1 MALNKAEKRINELR
15 AQIEEANRHYYEL
28 DDPILLDSEYDRLFR
43 ELSALEEKFP
53 NLKSE
58 LSPSNLVG
66 GKALQAFEAVTHRT
80 PMLSLNNALNEEAT
94 RSFDTK
100 MKELLSE
107 DKELTYYAEPKFDGL
122 AVSLIYRNS
131 NFVVA
136 ATRGD
141 GTTGENITE
150 NARTIKSI
158 PSILKTNL
166 NGDLEVRGEVLMLK
180 EDFISLNRAQEKVGA
195 KLFANPRNAAAG
207 SLRQLD
213 SKITAGRRLSFFPYG
228 LLLPENLRSTI
239 TTQSDIAQ
247 LLMDLGFT
255 LAEDRSTVVG
265 FEGIKQFYDDLS
277 QKRSGLP
284 FEIDG
289 IVFKLNDLQQQSRVG
304 YVSRAPRYAIAYKFP
319 PEEEVTRVLS
329 IDVQVGRTGSLTPV
343 ARLQPV
349 RVGGVIV
356 TNATLH
362 NLDEIAR
369 KDIQIG
375 DYCVVRRAGDVI
387 PEVVRS
393 IKERRRNTKLFEMPS
408 ACPICSAIVIKE
420 EGEAVYRCSGGQRCS
435 AQRSQAIWHYCSR
448 KAMNIDGMGDK
459 LIDQLISVG
468 LVNDIG
474 DLYSLEISDLSD
486 LDRMGKKSAENII
499 QSINGSKKTSLP
511 RFLYGLGIRN
521 VGEQTAK
528 DLANHFNSLDAL
540 IEATEG
546 DLLEIP
552 DVGPIVAKNITE
564 YFADT
569 FNRDVVRKLIEAGV
583 HWEQALKSKIG
594 ALNGLKF
601 VITGTLSNFS
611 REEAKERIER
621 LGGKVVASVSKAT
634 DYVVVGENAGSKLEK
649 AEGLGL
655 AILFE
660 LEFMELLKKH
670 DN

>member
-1 MALNKAEKRINELR
+1 MALKKAEQRINELR

-43 ELSALEEKFP
+43 ELNALEEEFP
-53 NLKSE
+53 TLKSD

-66 GKALQAFEAVTHRT
+66 GKALQAFAAVTHRT

-122 AVSLIYRNS
+122 AVSLIYRDG
-131 NFVVA
+131 NFILA

-158 PSILKTNL
+158 PTTLKTNL
-166 NGDLEVRGEVLMLK
+166 SGELEVRGEVLMLK
-180 EDFISLNRAQEKVGA
+180 EDFISLNKAQEKVGA

-213 SKITAGRRLSFFPYG
+213 FKITAGRRLTFFPYG
-228 LLLPENLRSTI
+228 IFLPENLQSTI

-247 LLMDLGFT
+247 LLMDLGFAV
-255 LAEDRSTVVG
+255 AEDRSTVVG
-265 FEGIKQFYDDLS
+265 FEGIKQFYDELS

-289 IVFKLNDLQQQSRVG
+289 IVFKLNELQQQSQVG

-319 PEEEVTRVLS
+319 PEEELTRVLS

-343 ARLQPV
+343 ARLEPV

-393 IKERRRNTKLFEMPS
+393 IKERRRNTNLFEMPS
-408 ACPICSAIVIKE
+408 VCPICSATVIKD
-420 EGEAVYRCSGGQRCS
+420 EGEAVYRCSGGQRCL

-499 QSINGSKKTSLP
+499 RSINGSKKTSLP

-528 DLANHFNSLDAL
+528 DLANHFNSLDEL
-540 IEATEG
+540 IDATEE
-546 DLLEIP
+546 DLLEVP

-564 YFADT
+564 YFSDT
-569 FNRDVVRKLIEAGV
+569 FNRDIVRNLIKAGV
-583 HWEQALKSKIG
+583 HWEQARKSENE

-634 DYVVVGENAGSKLEK
+634 DYVVVGESAGSKLEK

-660 LEFMELLKKH
+660 PEFMEFLKKH

>member
-1 MALNKAEKRINELR
+1 VALNKAEKRINELR

-43 ELSALEEKFP
+43 ELSALEEEFP
-53 NLKSE
+53 NLKNE

-213 SKITAGRRLSFFPYG
+213 SKITAGRRLTFFPYG

>member
-1 MALNKAEKRINELR
+1 MALKKAEQRINELR

-43 ELSALEEKFP
+43 ELNALEEEFP
-53 NLKSE
+53 TLKSD

-66 GKALQAFEAVTHRT
+66 GKALQAFAAVTHRT

-122 AVSLIYRNS
+122 AVSLIYRDG
-131 NFVVA
+131 NFILA

-158 PSILKTNL
+158 PTTLKTNL
-166 NGDLEVRGEVLMLK
+166 SGELEVRGEVLMLK
-180 EDFISLNRAQEKVGA
+180 EDFISLNKAQEKVGA

-213 SKITAGRRLSFFPYG
+213 SKITAGRRLTFFPYG
-228 LLLPENLRSTI
+228 LLLPENLQPTI
-239 TTQSDIAQ
+239 ATQSDLAQ
-247 LLMDLGFT
+247 LLLDLGFT

-265 FEGIKQFYDDLS
+265 FDGIKQFYDELS

-289 IVFKLNDLQQQSRVG
+289 IVFKLNELQQQSQVG

-319 PEEEVTRVLS
+319 PEEELTRVLS

-343 ARLQPV
+343 ARLEPV

-408 ACPICSAIVIKE
+408 VCPICSATVIKE
-420 EGEAVYRCSGGQRCS
+420 EGEAVYRCSGGQRCL

-474 DLYSLEISDLSD
+474 DLYSLEISDLSE

-499 QSINGSKKTSLP
+499 RSINGSKKTSLP

-528 DLANHFNSLDAL
+528 DLANHFNSLDEL
-540 IEATEG
+540 IDATEE
-546 DLLEIP
+546 DLLEVP

-564 YFADT
+564 YFSDT
-569 FNRDVVRKLIEAGV
+569 FNRDIVRNLIKAGV
-583 HWEQALKSKIG
+583 HWEQARKSENE

-634 DYVVVGENAGSKLEK
+634 DYVVVGESAGSKLEK

-660 LEFMELLKKH
+660 PEFMEFLKKH

>member
-1 MALNKAEKRINELR
+1 MALKKAEQRINELR

-43 ELSALEEKFP
+43 ELNALEEEFP
-53 NLKSE
+53 TLKSD

-66 GKALQAFEAVTHRT
+66 GKALQAFAAVTHRT

-94 RSFDTK
+94 RSFDKK

-122 AVSLIYRNS
+122 AVSLIYRDG
-131 NFVVA
+131 NFVLA

-158 PSILKTNL
+158 PTTLKTNL
-166 NGDLEVRGEVLMLK
+166 SGELEVRGEVLMLK
-180 EDFISLNRAQEKVGA
+180 EDFISLNKAQEKVGA

-213 SKITAGRRLSFFPYG
+213 SKITAGRRLTFFPYG
-228 LLLPENLRSTI
+228 LLLPENLQSTI
-239 TTQSDIAQ
+239 ATQSDLAQ
-247 LLMDLGFT
+247 LLLDLGFT

-265 FEGIKQFYDDLS
+265 FDGIKQFYDELS

-289 IVFKLNDLQQQSRVG
+289 IVFKLNELQQQSQVG

-362 NLDEIAR
+362 NLDEISR

-387 PEVVRS
+387 PEVIRS
-393 IKERRRNTKLFEMPS
+393 IKERRKNTKLFEMPS
-408 ACPICSAIVIKE
+408 VCPICSAIVIKE

-468 LVNDIG
+468 LVDDIG
-474 DLYSLEISDLSD
+474 DLYSLEISDLSE

-499 QSINGSKKTSLP
+499 RSINGSKKTSLP

-546 DLLEIP
+546 DLLEVP
-552 DVGPIVAKNITE
+552 DVGPIVAKSIKD
-564 YFADT
+564 YFSDT
-569 FNRDVVRKLIEAGV
+569 FNRDIVRNLIKAGV
-583 HWEQALKSKIG
+583 HWEQARKSENE

-634 DYVVVGENAGSKLEK
+634 DYVVAGESAGSKLEK

-660 LEFMELLKKH
+660 PEFMEFLKKH

>member
-1 MALNKAEKRINELR
+1 MALKKVEQRIHELR

-28 DDPILLDSEYDRLFR
+28 DEPILLDSEYDRLFL
-43 ELSALEEKFP
+43 ELNALEEEFP
-53 NLKSE
+53 NLKSD

-66 GKALQAFEAVTHRT
+66 GKALQAFAAVAHRT

-122 AVSLIYRNS
+122 AVSLIYRDG
-131 NFVVA
+131 NFVLA

-158 PSILKTNL
+158 PTTLKTNL
-166 NGDLEVRGEVLMLK
+166 SGELEVRGEVLMLK
-180 EDFISLNRAQEKVGA
+180 EDFISLNKAQEKVGA

-213 SKITAGRRLSFFPYG
+213 SKITAGRRLTFFPYG
-228 LLLPENLRSTI
+228 IFLPENLQSTI
-239 TTQSDIAQ
+239 ATQSDIAQ
-247 LLMDLGFT
+247 LLMDLGFA

-265 FEGIKQFYDDLS
+265 YGGMKQFYDELS

-289 IVFKLNDLQQQSRVG
+289 IVFKLNELQQQSQVG

-343 ARLQPV
+343 ARLEPV

-499 QSINGSKKTSLP
+499 RSINGSKKTSFP

-546 DLLEIP
+546 DLLEVP

-564 YFADT
+564 YFSDA

-583 HWEQALKSKIG
+583 HWEQVINAKNG
-594 ALNGLKF
+594 ALNNLKF
-601 VITGTLSNFS
+601 VITGTLSSFT
-611 REEAKERIER
+611 REEAKERVER

-634 DYVVVGENAGSKLEK
+634 DYVVVGQNAGSKLEK

-660 LEFMELLKKH
+660 PEFMEFLKKY

>member
-1 MALNKAEKRINELR
+1 MALKKVEQRINELR

-28 DDPILLDSEYDRLFR
+28 DEPILLDSEYDQLFR
-43 ELSALEEKFP
+43 ELNALEEEFP
-53 NLKSE
+53 SLKSD

-66 GKALQAFEAVTHRT
+66 GKALQAFAAVTHRT

-122 AVSLIYRNS
+122 AVSLIYRDG
-131 NFVVA
+131 NFVLA

-158 PSILKTNL
+158 PTTLKTNL
-166 NGDLEVRGEVLMLK
+166 SGELEVRGEVLMLK
-180 EDFISLNRAQEKVGA
+180 EDFISLNKAQEKVGA

-213 SKITAGRRLSFFPYG
+213 SKITAGRRLTFFPYG
-228 LLLPENLRSTI
+228 IFLPENLQSTI
-239 TTQSDIAQ
+239 ATQSDIAQ

-265 FEGIKQFYDDLS
+265 FEGIKQFYDELS

-289 IVFKLNDLQQQSRVG
+289 IVFKLNELQQQSQVG

-343 ARLQPV
+343 ARLEPV

-594 ALNGLKF
+594 ALNNLKF
-601 VITGTLSNFS
+601 VITGTLSSFS

-660 LEFMELLKKH
+660 PEFMEFLKKH

>member
-1 MALNKAEKRINELR
+1 MALKKAEQRINELR

-43 ELSALEEKFP
+43 ELNALEEEFP
-53 NLKSE
+53 NLKSD

-66 GKALQAFEAVTHRT
+66 GKALQAFAAVTHRT

-122 AVSLIYRNS
+122 AVSLIYRDG
-131 NFVVA
+131 NFVLA

-158 PSILKTNL
+158 PTTLKTNL
-166 NGDLEVRGEVLMLK
+166 SGELEVRGEVLMLK
-180 EDFISLNRAQEKVGA
+180 EDFVSLNKAQEKVGA

-213 SKITAGRRLSFFPYG
+213 SKITAGRRLTFFPYG
-228 LLLPENLRSTI
+228 IFLPETLQSTI
-239 TTQSDIAQ
+239 ATQSDIAQ

-265 FEGIKQFYDDLS
+265 FGGIKQFYDELS
-277 QKRSGLP
+277 QKRLGLP

-289 IVFKLNDLQQQSRVG
+289 IVFKLNELQQQSQVG

-343 ARLQPV
+343 ARLEPV

-408 ACPICSAIVIKE
+408 VCPICSAIVIKE

-474 DLYSLEISDLSD
+474 DLYSLEISDLSE

-499 QSINGSKKTSLP
+499 RSINGSKKTSLP

-546 DLLEIP
+546 DLLEVP

-564 YFADT
+564 YFSDT
-569 FNRDVVRKLIEAGV
+569 FNRDVVRKLINAGV
-583 HWEQALKSKIG
+583 HWEQVINAKNG
-594 ALNGLKF
+594 ALNNLKF
-601 VITGTLSNFS
+601 VITGTLSSFS
-611 REEAKERIER
+611 REEAKERVER

-634 DYVVVGENAGSKLEK
+634 DYVVVGQNAGSKLEK

-660 LEFMELLKKH
+660 PEFMEFLKKH

>member
-1 MALNKAEKRINELR
+1 MALKKAEQRINELR

-28 DDPILLDSEYDRLFR
+28 DEPILLDSEYDRLFR
-43 ELSALEEKFP
+43 ELNALEEKFP
-53 NLKSE
+53 NLKSD

-66 GKALQAFEAVTHRT
+66 GKALQAFAAVTHRT

-94 RSFDTK
+94 RSFDKK

-122 AVSLIYRNS
+122 AVSLIYRDG
-131 NFVVA
+131 NFVLA

-158 PSILKTNL
+158 PTTLKTNL
-166 NGDLEVRGEVLMLK
+166 SGELEVRGEVLMLK
-180 EDFISLNRAQEKVGA
+180 EDFISLNKAQEKVGA

-213 SKITAGRRLSFFPYG
+213 SKITAGRRLTFFPYG
-228 LLLPENLRSTI
+228 IFLPENLRSTI
-239 TTQSDIAQ
+239 ATQSDIAQ

-289 IVFKLNDLQQQSRVG
+289 IVFKLNELQQQSQVG

-343 ARLQPV
+343 ARLEPV

-387 PEVVRS
+387 PEVVKS

-468 LVNDIG
+468 LVDDIG

-499 QSINGSKKTSLP
+499 RSINGSKKTSLP

-540 IEATEG
+540 IDATEG
-546 DLLEIP
+546 DLLEVP

-564 YFADT
+564 YFSDT
-569 FNRDVVRKLIEAGV
+569 FNRDVVRKLINAGV
-583 HWEQALKSKIG
+583 HWEQVINAKNG
-594 ALNGLKF
+594 ALNNLKF
-601 VITGTLSNFS
+601 VITGTLSSFS
-611 REEAKERIER
+611 REEAKERVER

-634 DYVVVGENAGSKLEK
+634 DYVVVGQNAGSKLEK

-660 LEFMELLKKH
+660 PEFMEFLKKQ

>member
-1 MALNKAEKRINELR
+1 VALNKAEKRINELR

-213 SKITAGRRLSFFPYG
+213 SKITAGRRLTFFPYG

-611 REEAKERIER
+611 REEAKESIER

>member
-1 MALNKAEKRINELR
+1 VALNKAEKRINELR

-66 GKALQAFEAVTHRT
+66 GKASQAFEAVTHRT

-180 EDFISLNRAQEKVGA
+180 EDFISLNRAREKVGA

-213 SKITAGRRLSFFPYG
+213 SKITAGRRLTFFPYG

-239 TTQSDIAQ
+239 TTQLDIAQ
-247 LLMDLGFT
+247 LLVDLGFT

-528 DLANHFNSLDAL
+528 DLANHFKSLDEL

-611 REEAKERIER
+611 REEAKERVER

>member
-1 MALNKAEKRINELR
+1 VALNKAEKRINELR

-213 SKITAGRRLSFFPYG
+213 SKITAGRRLTFFPYG

-521 VGEQTAK
+521 VGEQTAR

>member
-1 MALNKAEKRINELR
+1 VALNKAEKRINELR
-15 AQIEEANRHYYEL
+15 AQIQEANRHYYEL

-213 SKITAGRRLSFFPYG
+213 SKITAGRRLTFFPYG

-420 EGEAVYRCSGGQRCS
+420 EGGAVYRCSGGQRCS

-521 VGEQTAK
+521 VGEQTAR

>member
-1 MALNKAEKRINELR
+1 MALKKAEQRINELR

-213 SKITAGRRLSFFPYG
+213 SKITAGRRLTFFPYG

-265 FEGIKQFYDDLS
+265 FEGIKQFYDELS

>member
-43 ELSALEEKFP
+43 ELSALEEEFP

-213 SKITAGRRLSFFPYG
+213 SKITAGRRLTFFPYG

-239 TTQSDIAQ
+239 TTQLDIAQ

-343 ARLQPV
+343 ARLEPV

-408 ACPICSAIVIKE
+408 ACPICSATVIKE

-448 KAMNIDGMGDK
+448 KAMNIDGVGDK
-459 LIDQLISVG
+459 LIDQLISAG

-474 DLYSLEISDLSD
+474 DLYSLQISDLSD

-499 QSINGSKKTSLP
+499 RSINGSKKTSLP
-511 RFLYGLGIRN
+511 RFLYGHGIRN
-521 VGEQTAK
+521 VGEPTAK
-528 DLANHFNSLDAL
+528 DLASHFNSLDEL

-546 DLLEIP
+546 DLLEVP

-564 YFADT
+564 YFSDT
-569 FNRDVVRKLIEAGV
+569 FNRDVVRKLINAGV
-583 HWEQALKSKIG
+583 HWEQVINAKNG
-594 ALNGLKF
+594 ALNNLKF
-601 VITGTLSNFS
+601 VITGTLSSFS
-611 REEAKERIER
+611 REEAKERVER

-634 DYVVVGENAGSKLEK
+634 DYVVVGQNAGSKLEK

-660 LEFMELLKKH
+660 PEFMEFLKKH

>member
-1 MALNKAEKRINELR
+1 VALNKAEKRINELR

-213 SKITAGRRLSFFPYG
+213 SKITAGRRLTFFPYG

>member
-1 MALNKAEKRINELR
+1 MALKKAEQRINELR

-28 DDPILLDSEYDRLFR
+28 DEPILLDSEYDRLFR
-43 ELSALEEKFP
+43 ELNALEEEFP
-53 NLKSE
+53 TLKSD

-66 GKALQAFEAVTHRT
+66 GKALQAFAAVTHRT

-122 AVSLIYRNS
+122 AVSLIYRDG
-131 NFVVA
+131 NFVLA

-158 PSILKTNL
+158 PTTLKTNL
-166 NGDLEVRGEVLMLK
+166 SGELEVRGEVLMLK
-180 EDFISLNRAQEKVGA
+180 EDFISLNKAQEKVGA

-213 SKITAGRRLSFFPYG
+213 FKITAGRRLTFFPYG
-228 LLLPENLRSTI
+228 IFLPENLQSTI

-247 LLMDLGFT
+247 LLMDLGFG

-265 FEGIKQFYDDLS
+265 FEGIKQFYDELS

-289 IVFKLNDLQQQSRVG
+289 IVFKLNELQQQSQVG

-319 PEEEVTRVLS
+319 PEEELTRVLS

-343 ARLQPV
+343 ARLEPV

-408 ACPICSAIVIKE
+408 VCPICSATVIKE
-420 EGEAVYRCSGGQRCS
+420 EGEAVYRCSGGQRCL

-528 DLANHFNSLDAL
+528 DLANHFNSLDEL
-540 IEATEG
+540 IDATEE
-546 DLLEIP
+546 DLLEVP

-564 YFADT
+564 YFSDT
-569 FNRDVVRKLIEAGV
+569 FNRSVVRNLIKAGV
-583 HWEQALKSKIG
+583 HWEQARKSENE

-634 DYVVVGENAGSKLEK
+634 DYVVVGESAGSKLEK

-660 LEFMELLKKH
+660 PEFMEFLKKH

>member
-213 SKITAGRRLSFFPYG
+213 SKITAGRRLTFFPYG

>member
-1 MALNKAEKRINELR
+1 MALKKAEQRINELR

-28 DDPILLDSEYDRLFR
+28 DDPILLDSEYDRLFH
-43 ELSALEEKFP
+43 ELNALEEEFP
-53 NLKSE
+53 SLKSD

-66 GKALQAFEAVTHRT
+66 GKALQAFAAVTHRT

-122 AVSLIYRNS
+122 AVSLIYRDG
-131 NFVVA
+131 NFILA

-158 PSILKTNL
+158 PTTLKTNL
-166 NGDLEVRGEVLMLK
+166 SGELEVRGEVLMLK
-180 EDFISLNRAQEKVGA
+180 EDFISLNKAQEKVGA

-213 SKITAGRRLSFFPYG
+213 SKITAGRRLTFFPYG
-228 LLLPENLRSTI
+228 IFLPETLQSTI
-239 TTQSDIAQ
+239 ATQSDIAQ
-247 LLMDLGFT
+247 LLMDLGFA

-265 FEGIKQFYDDLS
+265 FDGIKQFYDELS

-289 IVFKLNDLQQQSRVG
+289 IVFKLNELQQQSQVG

-319 PEEEVTRVLS
+319 PEEELTRVLS

-343 ARLQPV
+343 ARLEPV

-499 QSINGSKKTSLP
+499 RSINGSKKTSLP

-528 DLANHFNSLDAL
+528 DLANHFNSLDEL
-540 IEATEG
+540 IDATEE
-546 DLLEIP
+546 DLLEVP

-564 YFADT
+564 YFSDT
-569 FNRDVVRKLIEAGV
+569 FNRDIVRNLIKAGV
-583 HWEQALKSKIG
+583 HWEQARKSENE

-634 DYVVVGENAGSKLEK
+634 DYVVVGESAGSKLEK

-660 LEFMELLKKH
+660 PEFMEFLKKH

>member
-66 GKALQAFEAVTHRT
+66 GKAFQAFEAVTHRT

>member
-213 SKITAGRRLSFFPYG
+213 SKITAGRRLTFFPYG

-521 VGEQTAK
+521 VGEQTAR

>member
-66 GKALQAFEAVTHRT
+66 GKAFQAFEAVTHRT

-180 EDFISLNRAQEKVGA
+180 EDFISLNRAQEQVGA

-213 SKITAGRRLSFFPYG
+213 SKITAGRRLTFFPYG

>member
-1 MALNKAEKRINELR
+1 MALKKAEQRINELR

-43 ELSALEEKFP
+43 ELNALEEEFP
-53 NLKSE
+53 TLKSD

-66 GKALQAFEAVTHRT
+66 GKALQAFAAVTHRT
-80 PMLSLNNALNEEAT
+80 PMLSLNNALNQEAT
-94 RSFDTK
+94 RSFDMK

-122 AVSLIYRNS
+122 AVSLIYRDG
-131 NFVVA
+131 NFVLA

-158 PSILKTNL
+158 PTTLKTNL
-166 NGDLEVRGEVLMLK
+166 SGELEVRGEVLMLK
-180 EDFISLNRAQEKVGA
+180 EDFISLNKAQEKVGA

-213 SKITAGRRLSFFPYG
+213 SKITAGRRLTFFPYG
-228 LLLPENLRSTI
+228 LLLPENLQSTI
-239 TTQSDIAQ
+239 ATQSDLAQ
-247 LLMDLGFT
+247 LLLDLGFT

-265 FEGIKQFYDDLS
+265 FDGIKQFYDELS

-583 HWEQALKSKIG
+583 HWEQALKSKSG

-601 VITGTLSNFS
+601 VITGTLSSFS
-611 REEAKERIER
+611 REEAKERVER

-660 LEFMELLKKH
+660 PEFMEFLNKH